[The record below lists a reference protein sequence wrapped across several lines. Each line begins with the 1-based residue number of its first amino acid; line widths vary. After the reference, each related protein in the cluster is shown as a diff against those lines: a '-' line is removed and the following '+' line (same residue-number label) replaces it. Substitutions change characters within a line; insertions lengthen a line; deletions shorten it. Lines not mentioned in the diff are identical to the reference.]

1 MPQHHPHELT
11 ATSPNSSSSM
21 SNVAGGLTITA
32 TSITTNTQNS
42 MSSSHHQQSQNL
54 PSSICASLYPET
66 TISPV
71 MGHRQN
77 NQVGS
82 SQSHGLSGHQQQPTG
97 VNMNANHLRN
107 LEPIPPSS
115 LKAFIKTEPQPI
127 NLPQQPGV
135 QGQL

>member
-11 ATSPNSSSSM
+11 ATSPNSSSAM

-82 SQSHGLSGHQQQPTG
+82 SQQNAPHNLSGHQQQHAG
-97 VNMNANHLRN
+97 VNMNANHL
-107 LEPIPPSS
+107 
-115 LKAFIKTEPQPI
+115 
-127 NLPQQPGV
+127 
-135 QGQL
+135 